1 MLLQEVQNE
10 KVGITLYEVQVVL
23 MFCRKR
29 KTRRSYCFLYAVQKE
44 TGRIALYEVQ
54 NNEVVLLCIKY
65 KIKRSHF
72 FV

>member
-1 MLLQEVQNE
+1 ML
-10 KVGITLYEVQVVL
+10 
-23 MFCRKR
+23 CRKR
-29 KTRRSYCFLYAVQKE
+29 KIRWSYCFLYTVQKE
-44 TGRIALYEVQ
+44 TDRITLYEVQ